1 MNANDFKGGRLMSR
15 HILRALGLTALL
27 ALAASSAWAG
37 SDERKGTGGATELL
51 LQVGP
56 RGTALGGGTTS
67 DVSGVD
73 AIFWNPAGLAGLEGS
88 EALFSHTQYIADMKV
103 NYAAIAARA
112 GSFGVIGFNAKVLSI
127 GDVIVTTEEAPDG
140 TGEIIEPTF
149 TVLGLSWARQFTDRV
164 NFGATVN
171 MVNER
176 ILSVSATG
184 VAVDLGVQYDT
195 GWRGLKL
202 GMVMKNFGSSMEFGG
217 ENLEV
222 NTFPPG
228 SDPSASN
235 RTLSFSTAPFEM
247 PSFFTLS
254 ATYNLYQRADS
265 RLQMLGAFQNNNF
278 VGDAYTAGAEWNY
291 RDMFALRGSWFG
303 TVTSELDGVTGDE
316 SLQFDS
322 GDDLYSG
329 YAFGAGAKVKTGA
342 TQLAVDIAY
351 RPVRNFFD
359 DTVELGLK
367 LKF

>member
-1 MNANDFKGGRLMSR
+1 MNANDFKGGRIMSR
-15 HILRALGLTALL
+15 HILRALSLAALL

-56 RGTALGGGTTS
+56 RGSALGSGITS
-67 DVSGVD
+67 DVTGVD

-103 NYAAIAARA
+103 NYAAVAARA
-112 GSFGVIGFNAKVLSI
+112 GGLGVIGFNAKVLSI
-127 GDVIVTTEEAPDG
+127 GEIIVTTEEAPDG

-149 TVLGLSWARQFTDRV
+149 TVLGLSWAKQFTDRV
-164 NFGATVN
+164 NFGGTVN
-171 MVNER
+171 IVNER
-176 ILSVSATG
+176 VLSVSATG
-184 VAVDLGVQYDT
+184 VAMDLGVQYDT

-202 GMVMKNFGSSMEFGG
+202 GMVMKNFGGTMEFGG
-217 ENLEV
+217 DNLEV
-222 NTFPPG
+222 NTLPPG
-228 SDPSASN
+228 SDPSAAN

-247 PSFFTLS
+247 PSFFTLA
-254 ATYNLYQRADS
+254 ATYNLYQRADN

-278 VGDAYTAGAEWNY
+278 VGDSYIAGAEWNY
-291 RDMFALRGSWFG
+291 RDLFALRGSWFG
-303 TVTSELDGVTGDE
+303 TVTSELDGLTGDE
-316 SLQFDS
+316 SLSFET

-329 YAFGAGAKVKTGA
+329 YAFGAGAKVRTGS
-342 TQLAVDIAY
+342 THLSVDVAY

-359 DTVELGLK
+359 DTVEVGLK